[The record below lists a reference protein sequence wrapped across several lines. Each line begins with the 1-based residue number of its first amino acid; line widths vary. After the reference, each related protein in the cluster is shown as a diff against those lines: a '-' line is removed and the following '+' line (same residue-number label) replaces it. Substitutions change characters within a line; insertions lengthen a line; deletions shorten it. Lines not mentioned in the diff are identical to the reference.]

1 MPTRVGARGGQ
12 SSEGQA
18 PGGAGSS
25 VHPVRQRRARSQAWS
40 RPVAKSSPQRCLDLG
55 PGVRLPPSDT
65 VGTTEGQPGGG
76 FLSIHQSSQFRNKVI
91 LEPRPGAQDPWARLS
106 PPCPRGG
113 AACSRGLLAETRASP
128 SRTQSHSGPLSG
140 CHPPTPCS
148 CGDQAPSF
156 KAGVLGLRLQAGPQ
170 KPLPRSPGLAPHSG
184 FQVIPARS
192 ERNPKSPLIPG

>member
-12 SSEGQA
+12 
-18 PGGAGSS
+18 
-25 VHPVRQRRARSQAWS
+25 RRARGRGELAALHTRSG
-40 RPVAKSSPQRCLDLG
+40 RG
-55 PGVRLPPSDT
+55 EPG
-65 VGTTEGQPGGG
+65 
-76 FLSIHQSSQFRNKVI
+76 
-91 LEPRPGAQDPWARLS
+91 PRPGPGWWPRAALSGVWTSVQGSGSHPQIQWAPLKGSPGAASSPFINHPSLETKSSLS
-106 PPCPRGG
+106 RGQELKTHGPASHPHALWGG

-156 KAGVLGLRLQAGPQ
+156 KAGVLGLRLQAGPR

-192 ERNPKSPLIPG
+192 EGNPKSPLIPG